1 MWALGFGVAP
11 LHVARVTTASCEA
24 TDGVGATVMVVVAV
38 AIQPVVSVQVAEY
51 VVVASGET
59 SRVAPV
65 VPVDQITVPAQPDR
79 LRIVDAPTHMVAL
92 LTDNT
97 GVGFTVTVVDVTAE
111 QPKALVT
118 VTL

>member
-1 MWALGFGVAP
+1 
-11 LHVARVTTASCEA
+11 
-24 TDGVGATVMVVVAV
+24 MVVVAV

-51 VVVASGET
+51 VAVASGET

-97 GVGFTVTVVDVTAE
+97 GAGFTVTVVDVTAE